1 MDFTFLEKVYL
12 KVLLKSKALEY
23 LEASKNTGY
32 NEEVRMVFRKDF
44 HRWFNMYKKVA
55 ASTK

>member
-12 KVLLKSKALEY
+12 LVLLKSKALEN
-23 LEASKNTGY
+23 LKDSKNTLY
-32 NEEVRMVFRKDF
+32 KEEAREVFRKDF

-55 ASTK
+55 AATK